1 MEVKEDPF
9 LEIAFELN
17 VKEIAMQKSRAKG
30 APARK
35 IAPIKPLRWN
45 ELGSGRTQDKAF
57 VLGVDEVGEYLEMW
71 SEILD
76 SGHMVGQGYRVWV
89 LF

>member
-17 VKEIAMQKSRAKG
+17 EKEIAMQKSRAKG

-45 ELGSGRTQDKAF
+45 ELGSGRAQDKE
-57 VLGVDEVGEYLEMW
+57 LGVNEVGEYLEMW
-71 SEILD
+71 SEVLD